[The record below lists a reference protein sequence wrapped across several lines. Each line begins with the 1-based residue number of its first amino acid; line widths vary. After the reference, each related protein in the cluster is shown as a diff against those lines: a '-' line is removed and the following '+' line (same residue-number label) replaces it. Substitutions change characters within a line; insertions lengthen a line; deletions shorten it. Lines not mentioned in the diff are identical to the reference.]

1 MVTSTSLRLRNDL
14 YERSSGHCEV
24 AGEVLSHSFA
34 VHHRKRRSQGGTDE
48 ITNLMIVCHFH
59 HNGGTHSI
67 HAQPAMSYQRGWLVH
82 EPDDPA
88 AVPMQRFVR
97 LYDTEGEYPFFY
109 LTEDGLYVKQY
120 KVLNPDLQV
129 YRLESTE
136 GDRHGGS

>member
-24 AGEVLSHSFA
+24 AGEPLSHSFA

-48 ITNLMIVCHFH
+48 VTNLMIVCHFH

-67 HAQPAMSYQRGWLVH
+67 HAQPAMSYLRGWLVH
-82 EPDDPA
+82 EADDPA

-97 LYDTEGEYPFFY
+97 LYDPTGEYPFFL
-109 LTEDGLYVKQY
+109 LTEEGLYV
-120 KVLNPDLQV
+120 P
-129 YRLESTE
+129 TE
-136 GDRHGGS
+136 GDQHGD